1 MQMKTPSYIK
11 SLVKI
16 QPDKPTNRKVWSVD
30 LQTVWIP
37 FFTATNTNGDT
48 AIPADALG
56 HPLRLGYA
64 KDGSVKFSANGKP
77 VIRVAKDLANSVK
90 MVRENFVA
98 NLQAFANDVFT
109 SNEDG
114 YKATVKLCIEAGKP
128 IADRDAEML
137 AEALEAL
144 QAEAEAN
151 QEANQGTEANR
162 EAIRERELIPA

>member
-1 MQMKTPSYIK
+1 MKTPSYIK
-11 SLVKI
+11 SLVKV
-16 QPDKPTNRKVWSVD
+16 QPDKPSARKVWSVD

-56 HPLRLGYA
+56 HPLRLAYA
-64 KDGSVKFSANGKP
+64 KDGSVRFGNNGKP

-90 MVRENFVA
+90 MVRENFIA
-98 NLQAFANDVFT
+98 NLQAFANDIFT
-109 SNEDG
+109 SNEEG

-128 IADRDAEML
+128 IAEHDAEKL

-151 QEANQGTEANR
+151 QGTEANR
-162 EAIRERELIPA
+162 EASPERELVSV